1 MEAGHRIEGL
11 DTMDAS
17 CLHARQVVHARRGD
31 QTSTRVRGRGASAA
45 CPRLSLVTRLSN
57 RSSKD
62 APAPAAVSGKGRRR
76 RTDVLNALTE
86 LLQSHR
92 LADIEVQDIARQ
104 TGISRSNFYFYFPT
118 KGAAVAALIADIR
131 HNLRAVAVDWY
142 SRDDL
147 PDDERIRRGM
157 RATVEYWRAHAR
169 LIAAMFE
176 AVREDPEVRQV
187 WQETIDEL
195 IAGASERIARDD
207 NTYPDLQPAALA
219 AVLVDM
225 TARAMERDVTAIVD
239 CGRPLPEIE
248 AALVHVWLSSTTPTE
263 KNSTRV

>member
-1 MEAGHRIEGL
+1 MTKVSNRNSK
-11 DTMDAS
+11 D
-17 CLHARQVVHARRGD
+17 
-31 QTSTRVRGRGASAA
+31 ASAA
-45 CPRLSLVTRLSN
+45 AV
-57 RSSKD
+57 
-62 APAPAAVSGKGRRR
+62 VSGKGRRR

-147 PDDERIRRGM
+147 PDDERIHRGM
-157 RATVEYWRAHAR
+157 HATVEYWRAHAR

-176 AVREDPEVRQV
+176 AVREDPEVRGV

-195 IAGASERIARDD
+195 TAGASERIARAD
-207 NTYPDLQPAALA
+207 NTYQGFQPAALA

-225 TARAMERDVTAIVD
+225 TARAMERDVISIVES
-239 CGRPLPEIE
+239 GRPLPEIE
-248 AALVHVWLSSTTPTE
+248 AALVHVWLSSTTHPRE
-263 KNSTRV
+263 NSTRV